1 MISEKMAT
9 LTSTTIRTALV
20 DYRAELLR
28 LATKFPSTM
37 SDSCAKT
44 IQEIDNALLEIEG
57 NIISVAIVP
66 SACKR

>member
-1 MISEKMAT
+1 MAT

-28 LATKFPSTM
+28 LARKFPSTM
-37 SDSCAKT
+37 NDSCSKT
-44 IQEIDNALLEIEG
+44 IQEIANALLEIEG